1 MAIELVNLYVI
12 TIDEHDIF
20 GNYNE
25 DELKDAMKELYISLK
40 NELDKHYTV
49 EEQMEYHYEDLLKLY
64 EMTKQLD
71 IEITNIKQFLTLYNE
86 LTPNYYEVKTVEI
99 ESADEALAIELICN
113 YGLKNF
119 KSNFNILELRFY
131 QDDKII
137 SVKQLSQFELK
148 EYLYKFIY
156 DEVNNIRN
164 DYNGCDILNLKFDY
178 LTKLKDRQYQLD
190 NGINELLVLNNL
202 IDDYNYEYQHTVK
215 EIKIDK

>member
-71 IEITNIKQFLTLYNE
+71 IEITNIKEFLTLYNE

-99 ESADEALAIELICN
+99 ESSDEALAIELICN
-113 YGLKNF
+113 YGLENF
-119 KSNFNILELRFY
+119 KSNFNIFELRFY
-131 QDDKII
+131 QDDKIT

-148 EYLYKFIY
+148 EYWFCCK
-156 DEVNNIRN
+156 
-164 DYNGCDILNLKFDY
+164 
-178 LTKLKDRQYQLD
+178 
-190 NGINELLVLNNL
+190 
-202 IDDYNYEYQHTVK
+202 VK
-215 EIKIDK
+215 KYS

>member
-71 IEITNIKQFLTLYNE
+71 IEITNIKEFLTLYNE

-99 ESADEALAIELICN
+99 ESSDEALAIELICN
-113 YGLKNF
+113 YGLENF
-119 KSNFNILELRFY
+119 KSNFNIFELRFY
-131 QDDKII
+131 QDDKVT

-156 DEVNNIRN
+156 DEANNIRN